1 MVQSTLSSSLGYAYF
16 ELIWV
21 DRDDPLGDHSR
32 ISQMQA
38 NIGRAIEKDSNDDLS
53 DPGGKRN
60 ARAKRNSVD
69 VEGHP

>member
-32 ISQMQA
+32 INQMQA
-38 NIGRAIEKDSNDDLS
+38 NIGRTIEKDSDFDLFS
-53 DPGGKRN
+53 AHGERD
-60 ARAKRNSVD
+60 ARAKRDSVD